1 MDSDKDT
8 LIVIFTAVI
17 VGFIVGGIIQQLF
30 KFLPLSL
37 IVGVVIYIIIVV
49 KLPNLQWPYFR

>member
-1 MDSDKDT
+1 MDLEDS
-8 LIVIFTAVI
+8 LIVTFTAVI

-37 IVGVVIYIIIVV
+37 IVGVIVYIVIAV
-49 KLPNLQWPYFR
+49 KLPNFRWYNFR

>member
-1 MDSDKDT
+1 MDLEDT

-17 VGFIVGGIIQQLF
+17 VGFIAGGIIQALF

-37 IVGVVIYIIIVV
+37 IIGIIVTLV
-49 KLPNLQWPYFR
+49 IAIKLPNFKQYYHR